1 MRIVVRPPSVV
12 ALHKLVGEQLARGG
26 LYLPRDLQQPQF
38 AAIDVVVECP
48 ATDDGGGE
56 RFVLACEVL
65 QGFPGTATALNVKP
79 AGRGA
84 LDALMAHAM
93 TLAPAGADG
102 PLVVDDDDDAA
113 EDEEDAG
120 EAVKDISLIQQVAA
134 MSVAE
139 KRQAAMHGSKDMRLI
154 LIKDSNKTIHPFVLQ
169 NPALGL
175 EEVEA
180 ISRMTGVHPDV
191 LHTIAKNW
199 TRSPNVVRNLVKNPK
214 TPLPDA
220 VALIEKLAL
229 SDLRSIAKGGSVRMA
244 ILQAARRKV
253 TGG

>member
-12 ALHKLVGEQLARGG
+12 SLHKLVGEQLARGG
-26 LYLPRDLQQPQF
+26 LYLPKDLQQPQF
-38 AAIDVVVECP
+38 AAVDVVVECP
-48 ATDDGGGE
+48 SSGE
-56 RFVLACEVL
+56 RFVLSCEVL
-65 QGFPGTATALNVKP
+65 QGFAGTATALSVKP
-79 AGRGA
+79 AGRAA

-93 TLAPAGADG
+93 KLKPEGEDGA
-102 PLVVDDDDDAA
+102 LVVDDDD
-113 EDEEDAG
+113 EDADAEPDEG
-120 EAVKDISLIQQVAA
+120 EVVKDVSLLQQVAA

-139 KRQAAMHGSKDMRLI
+139 KRQAAMHGSKDLRLL
-154 LIKDSNKTIHPFVLQ
+154 LIKDSNKTIHPFVMQ

-220 VALIEKLAL
+220 LALVEKLAV

>member
-12 ALHKLVGEQLARGG
+12 SLHKLVGEQLARGG
-26 LYLPRDLQQPQF
+26 LYLPRDLGQPQF
-38 AAIDVVVECP
+38 AAVDVVVECP
-48 ATDDGGGE
+48 SSGE
-56 RFVLACEVL
+56 RFALACEVL

-79 AGRGA
+79 AGRAA

-93 TLAPAGADG
+93 KLAPEGEDGA
-102 PLVVDDDDDAA
+102 LVVDDDDEDA
-113 EDEEDAG
+113 EEEAG
-120 EAVKDISLIQQVAA
+120 EAVKDVSLIQQVAA

-154 LIKDSNKTIHPFVLQ
+154 LIKDSNKTIHPFVMQ
-169 NPALGL
+169 NPAIGL

-191 LHTIAKNW
+191 LHTVAKNW

-220 VALIEKLAL
+220 LALLEKLPIAE
-229 SDLRSIAKGGSVRMA
+229 LRTIAKGSSVRMA